1 MVHVNL
7 KSAAKSEMDF
17 AVDVSVVDL
26 PRVNAVLQQLVV
38 SEIPE
43 AGPLEGREAPPEYP
57 KDVVALG
64 LPAVPRLY
72 GELSFRACPG
82 TKRTLITGTLTG
94 QVPMRCQSCL
104 APFINQFVVDVKL
117 CHIYSE
123 EQESSVPEGY
133 DSLIIDRQ
141 DVTLVELLEDDILL
155 TLPAFPRHAEGH
167 CDGLLKPVVVEDV
180 IEKKPSPF
188 AALKGLLQD
197 TDQS

>member
-17 AVDVSVVDL
+17 AVDISVVDL
-26 PRVNAVLQQLVV
+26 PRVNAALQQLVA

-43 AGPLEGREAPPEYP
+43 AGPLEAREEPPEYP
-57 KDVVALG
+57 EDVAALG
-64 LPAVPRLY
+64 LPAVPRLF

-82 TKRTLITGTLTG
+82 TKRTLVIGTLTG

-104 APFINQFVVDVKL
+104 APFISQLNVDVKL

-123 EQESSVPEGY
+123 DQESSVPDGY

-167 CDGLLKPVVVEDV
+167 CKGVLQPLIVEEA
-180 IEKKPSPF
+180 ITKKVSPF
-188 AALKGLLQD
+188 AGLKDLLQD
-197 TDQS
+197 TDL